1 MAKSYRR
8 KYKRTNRRRIKKR
21 KSKRIKK
28 YDKASAKPDMKPPNK
43 SIKKTMLPPAAKISL
58 VGTIGRSP
66 ALKKTRAQIKREQR
80 LKEQVDFNVKKGK
93 NDDDPGDPGL

>member
-8 KYKRTNRRRIKKR
+8 KYKRTTRRRTKKR

-28 YDKASAKPDMKPPNK
+28 YIKAGTKTDK
-43 SIKKTMLPPAAKISL
+43 SIKKSMLPPATRNKIPL

-66 ALKKTRAQIKREQR
+66 APQKTRVQIERETR
-80 LKEQVDFNVKKGK
+80 LKEQVDFNKTSGEADD
-93 NDDDPGDPGL
+93 NPDDPD